1 MNSKSRFYVS
11 LLSIFAVR
19 MVAMASLATTSAELV
34 PDENG
39 VMMYDYGRSIGK
51 VYNPKVAT
59 QQEIKNYDD
68 Y

>member
-1 MNSKSRFYVS
+1 
-11 LLSIFAVR
+11 